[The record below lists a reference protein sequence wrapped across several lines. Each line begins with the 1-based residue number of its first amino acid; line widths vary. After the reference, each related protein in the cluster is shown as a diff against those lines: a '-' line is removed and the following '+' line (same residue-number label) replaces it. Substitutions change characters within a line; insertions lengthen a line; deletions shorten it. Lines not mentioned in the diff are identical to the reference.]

1 MVTKMSS
8 VNDTRPR
15 DSPIPSTTARVLTLL
30 CSLAESENGASV
42 RAIAQQTGVS
52 RSAAH
57 RTLQIMAEEGFVT
70 KDEQTSRYIVGHR
83 LIQVAARVLSGSS
96 LVGLA
101 DGVMAR
107 LVHAT
112 GETAYLA
119 MFVPNEKFSTFVH
132 RVECSKPLRYVI
144 QVGMK
149 LPLHTGAAGKAIL
162 AACDEMASGQ
172 LDLLVSTSVSPEA
185 LPRLKEELKV
195 IRGRGF
201 ATSIEEQLEGA
212 AGVAA
217 PVYTSKYVAG
227 ALTLTVP
234 VNRIPDAGLETLGPF
249 VREAAQELSG
259 LLENSPQSMIGR

>member
-1 MVTKMSS
+1 MAKLMTTVDSE
-8 VNDTRPR
+8 PR
-15 DSPIPSTTARVLTLL
+15 ETPAPSTTARVLALL
-30 CSLAESENGASV
+30 CSLAESENGSSV
-42 RAIAQQTGVS
+42 RALAQQTGMS
-52 RSAAH
+52 RSATH

-70 KDEQTSRYIVGHR
+70 KDEQTSRYTVGHK

-101 DGVMAR
+101 DEVMAR

-132 RVECSKPLRYVI
+132 RVECSKPLRYVVP
-144 QVGMK
+144 VGMK
-149 LPLHTGAAGKAIL
+149 MPLHTGAAGKAIL
-162 AACDEMASGQ
+162 AACDEKAVGQ
-172 LDLLVSTSVSPEA
+172 LDLLAHTSISPDA
-185 LPRLKEELKV
+185 LPRLQTELKE
-195 IRGRGF
+195 IRERGF

-217 PVYTSKYVAG
+217 PIYTSKYVAG
-227 ALTLTVP
+227 SLTLTVP
-234 VNRIPDAGLETLGPF
+234 VNRIPETGLEVLGPF
-249 VREAAQELSG
+249 VRRSAQELSQ